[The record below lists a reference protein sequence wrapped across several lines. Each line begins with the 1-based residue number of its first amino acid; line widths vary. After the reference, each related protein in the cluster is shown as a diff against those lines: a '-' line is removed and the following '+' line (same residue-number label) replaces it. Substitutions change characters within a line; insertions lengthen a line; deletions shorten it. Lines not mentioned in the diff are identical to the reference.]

1 MSSKKAGKL
10 ALLTAGVNC
19 DSELPAPSTR
29 TKRNHSTISALTA
42 ADSPARADRSFELI
56 MRDPH
61 AMAKSKES
69 ETKHKK
75 SRNFME
81 PIKSGIQPEKLILD
95 PSGTVICGYKFRNQ
109 RLSSESI
116 NICLKGRELVPFSS
130 LDSKIQAQRR
140 FWRSKTNFTGDFVTV
155 GVVCHTWVK
164 EVPGDE
170 VGKNASPAASSSSP
184 ISQPMPENSYSS
196 KSPPKRFLIVVRLSD
211 LKRTSVSLILEPSQ
225 QAGFAISYGDVV
237 AILNPGF
244 LNAVDGDG
252 AVLKVKNPAQVC
264 ILGQSSEIGICTY
277 RNPVRSAPSGSKSL
291 EKGLPTLS
299 PLTHDDSAT
308 KEKRGTHA
316 ETSKRE
322 AVCPNFINIETSEY
336 CEFHMYEMF
345 DNVKSNR
352 MVLNDAS
359 GGALSIKKKR
369 KEFSSA
375 AKHLSDGVFVL
386 LGLKWRISERDVK
399 LMPSNEHGVLP
410 TATEMYGM
418 K

>member
-1 MSSKKAGKL
+1 
-10 ALLTAGVNC
+10 
-19 DSELPAPSTR
+19 
-29 TKRNHSTISALTA
+29 
-42 ADSPARADRSFELI
+42 
-56 MRDPH
+56 
-61 AMAKSKES
+61 
-69 ETKHKK
+69 
-75 SRNFME
+75 
-81 PIKSGIQPEKLILD
+81 
-95 PSGTVICGYKFRNQ
+95 
-109 RLSSESI
+109 
-116 NICLKGRELVPFSS
+116 
-130 LDSKIQAQRR
+130 
-140 FWRSKTNFTGDFVTV
+140 
-155 GVVCHTWVK
+155 
-164 EVPGDE
+164 
-170 VGKNASPAASSSSP
+170 
-184 ISQPMPENSYSS
+184 
-196 KSPPKRFLIVVRLSD
+196 
-211 LKRTSVSLILEPSQ
+211 
-225 QAGFAISYGDVV
+225 
-237 AILNPGF
+237 
-244 LNAVDGDG
+244 
-252 AVLKVKNPAQVC
+252 
-264 ILGQSSEIGICTY
+264 
-277 RNPVRSAPSGSKSL
+277 L

-410 TATEMYGM
+410 TATEIAKIAEKCPRGGRNL
-418 K
+418 KASVLGVVEDDTPEALLRVWRKEQSDTPSKPTSTALHPNALLPNLRKK